1 MNFTKRTPDLAASA
15 GSDEA
20 LGNCDAVSAI
30 AVAVVV
36 VLAAGV
42 AAVSSPA
49 ARLVLKV
56 LPIVNC
62 LGSLGEEFMHLYAAA
77 VFLVVAVLVFVLH
90 ADAVLVPRG
99 AALRVSA
106 ASSIVSLDEL
116 LRHLDALLVPP
127 PPLAET
133 ELVVV
138 VLVALLAA
146 VVPAGAGFIL

>member
-1 MNFTKRTPDLAASA
+1 MI
-15 GSDEA
+15 
-20 LGNCDAVSAI
+20 CY
-30 AVAVVV
+30 
-36 VLAAGV
+36 
-42 AAVSSPA
+42 
-49 ARLVLKV
+49 
-56 LPIVNC
+56 
-62 LGSLGEEFMHLYAAA
+62 LYAAT
-77 VFLVVAVLVFVLH
+77 VFLVVAVLVLVLH
-90 ADAVLVPRG
+90 ADAILVPRG

-106 ASSIVSLDEL
+106 ASSIISFDEL